1 MQEIVS
7 FNEGLASPK
16 DAESYISWDH
26 SEQLYGKLMIAE
38 GGKFETVKDI
48 SSFLTNDDTR
58 YIRAELFVVR
68 DGIRVPIRD
77 WFCNISTTAKIQINK
92 AGKFYYVRLT
102 PQLCV
107 LSEDD
112 EVLVLN

>member
-16 DAESYISWDH
+16 DAESYISWGSD
-26 SEQLYGKLMIAE
+26 EQLYAKLMMAE
-38 GGKFETVKDI
+38 GMKFETVKGI
-48 SSFLTNDDTR
+48 SSFLTNDDATF
-58 YIRAELFVVR
+58 IRAELFVVR
-68 DGIRVPIRD
+68 NGIRVVISD
-77 WFCNISTTAKIQINK
+77 WFCNVNAASKLQINK
-92 AGKFYYVRLT
+92 AGKFYYAKLT

-107 LSEDD
+107 LNEDD

>member
-16 DAESYISWDH
+16 DAESYISWDS
-26 SEQLYGKLMIAE
+26 SEQLYAKLMMVE
-38 GGKFETVKDI
+38 GMKFDTVQGIK
-48 SSFLTNDDTR
+48 SFLTNDDATF
-58 YIRAELFVVR
+58 IRAELFVVR

-77 WFCNISTTAKIQINK
+77 WFCNVSTTAKLQVNK
-92 AGKFYYVRLT
+92 AGKFFYAKLT

-107 LSEDD
+107 LSDDD
-112 EVLVLN
+112 EVLVLS